1 MRTATAFFVSA
12 TTVKGLVAEMLTVFR
27 GWRESLMGRPVKEE
41 ERRGWFD
48 VGKED
53 ETRRWD
59 GGAWETM

>member
-1 MRTATAFFVSA
+1 MLTAFI
-12 TTVKGLVAEMLTVFR
+12 

-41 ERRGWFD
+41 KRRGWLD